1 MSRIVVELTNRC
13 NLDCHHCFEGRNSAD
28 GDIKIEVIEKVLR
41 NARSHGFN
49 YLGLTGGE
57 PTLHNSFMEIIKIVY
72 EAGYKFGFV
81 SNGWNFTGIYEKLLP
96 YKDKLGVITFSL
108 DGAREETHDR
118 MRGKG
123 SYRRMMQ
130 AVSICV
136 VKDIPFTINNLI
148 TSYNREELR
157 EMVELATKLGSQG
170 LRFGNL
176 MPTPLNTAEEMNLS
190 PEERREAEATVWQL
204 QKSFQIPV
212 FMATGFYTDELFP
225 CAPLKMQEFNI
236 DWRGNLTMCC
246 SLSGHGDNQGNGDV
260 TGNLNEMSFSEAY
273 ERLVRLNKKFRKHKL
288 ERHSNGRLS
297 DSDYFPCWYC
307 LNYFNK
313 IDWLKE
319 SPGNARSR
327 LPARIG
333 TGR

>member
-13 NLDCHHCFEGRNSAD
+13 NLNCHHCFEGRNSAD
-28 GDIKIEVIEKVLR
+28 GDIKIEIIENVLR
-41 NARSHGFN
+41 NAGSHGFN
-49 YLGLTGGE
+49 YIAFTGGE

-96 YKDKLGVITFSL
+96 YHDKLSVITFSL

-123 SYRRMMQ
+123 SYRRVMQ

-136 VKDIPFTINNLI
+136 VKDIPFTFNNLI

-157 EMVELATKLGSQG
+157 EVAELATKLGSRG
-170 LRFGNL
+170 LRFGHL
-176 MPTPLNTAEEMNLS
+176 MPTPLNTSEEMNISLK
-190 PEERREAEATVWQL
+190 ERREAEATVWQL
-204 QKSFQIPV
+204 QKSFQIPIV
-212 FMATGFYTDELFP
+212 MAPGFYTDELFP

-236 DWRGNLTMCC
+236 DWRGNVTMCC
-246 SLSGHGDNQGNGDV
+246 NLSGHVDNLEHGDV
-260 TGNLNEMSFSEAY
+260 IGNLNEVSFAEDY

-288 ERHSNGRLS
+288 ALHSNGRLS

-313 IDWLKE
+313 IDWLKKTPDNTW
-319 SPGNARSR
+319 SSLALNK
-327 LPARIG
+327 
-333 TGR
+333 